1 MCYNFNEFEL
11 KNPDVKKKTPKQ
23 LNQRK
28 KETPPKEKQQK
39 NPPYNNK
46 HIHPQKNPK
55 TKQLKKAQNILSHIK
70 RNLTKATSKVTPL
83 LG

>member
-39 NPPYNNK
+39 TPHTTTNTSIPFKKTPKPNNSK
-46 HIHPQKNPK
+46 KPK
-55 TKQLKKAQNILSHIK
+55 IYCP
-70 RNLTKATSKVTPL
+70 TSKETWQKPQAK
-83 LG
+83 